1 MGRGKAYDP
10 ELIDKERKALEL
22 RRAGMSYDEIAVAV
36 GYTRSSGAWN
46 AVQRAMKRTLRES
59 GADEVRDQEL
69 DRLDRLQR
77 AVWPRAI
84 QGDLPAVG
92 AVLRIMER
100 RSKMLGLDAPITA
113 NIAVEHFDG
122 QTVDAE
128 VQRIMATLQQ
138 KPTKQLAASIIDA
151 EVIEDEQQTN
161 L

>member
-1 MGRGKAYDP
+1 MTRAYKP
-10 ELIDKERKALEL
+10 EIIDKERKALEL
-22 RRAGMSYDEIAVAV
+22 RRAGMSYDEIAAAV
-36 GYTRSSGAWN
+36 GYGNGSSAWH
-46 AVQRAMKRTLRES
+46 AVQRAMKRTLREG

-77 AVWPRAI
+77 AVWPRAL

-100 RSKMLGLDAPITA
+100 RSKMLGLDAPIQA
-113 NIAVEHFDG
+113 NIAIEHFDG

-138 KPTKQLAASIIDA
+138 KPTKQLAAPIIDA
-151 EVIEDEQQTN
+151 EVVEDEQQTD

>member
-1 MGRGKAYDP
+1 MARAYNP
-10 ELIDKERKALEL
+10 ELFDKERKALEL
-22 RRAGMSYDEIAVAV
+22 RRAGTSYDEIAVAL
-36 GYTRSSGAWN
+36 GYAKGAGAWN

-77 AVWPRAI
+77 AVWVRAL

-128 VQRIMATLQQ
+128 VQRIIATLQQ
-138 KPTKQLAASIIDA
+138 KPTKQLAAPIVDA
-151 EVIEDEQQTN
+151 EVIEDEQQTDM
-161 L
+161 

>member
-1 MGRGKAYDP
+1 MGTFNP
-10 ELIDKERKALEL
+10 QLIDKERKALEL

-36 GYTRSSGAWN
+36 GYKNNSGAWR

-138 KPTKQLAASIIDA
+138 KPTKQLAAPIIDA
-151 EVIEDEQQTN
+151 EVVEDEQQTD

>member
-1 MGRGKAYDP
+1 MTRAYKP
-10 ELIDKERKALEL
+10 EIIDKERKALEL
-22 RRAGMSYDEIAVAV
+22 RRAGMPYDEIATAL
-36 GYTRSSGAWN
+36 GYAKGSGAWH
-46 AVQRAMKRTLRES
+46 AVQRAMKRTLREG

-128 VQRIMATLQQ
+128 VQRIMATMQNM
-138 KPTKQLAASIIDA
+138 KPTKQIEAPIVDA
-151 EVIEDEQQTN
+151 EVVEDE
-161 L
+161 